1 MTMNRFISNYVFNR
15 KWVLLYV
22 GIIFALSLIPLL
34 YIARF
39 SHPSADDF
47 SYGNHTV
54 HVWRETGSV
63 TRLLSAAAEGTRGV
77 YRSWQGSFAA
87 VFAMTLH
94 PAVFSESLYMFG
106 PMLMILGFVA
116 ATMFLLKIILMDCL
130 GMDKYVC
137 GIITVVFTFISVQ
150 FIFCPVEGFYW
161 YNSALY
167 YTGFHSLSLLLF
179 SFILLSIRSENKRAI
194 IIYTIAV
201 PFIAFLVGGS
211 NFVTALTSTS
221 IMALIT
227 MYCII
232 VKRGKWL
239 APSLGLI
246 MICIA
251 LVISVTAPGNAAR
264 QVHFTSM
271 DPLLAV
277 IRSFEYAFHFISLVI
292 RAPVWLGFIALI
304 PIIYGSLRN
313 CAFRFRYPV
322 WVVIVMYGIYAST
335 FTPNLYSW
343 SSFGPARVVN
353 INLFAFLF
361 FLLFSIIYICGSI
374 ACYADRKVQL
384 AGGGRNKKTRRTSVI
399 ENPIITA
406 VLVFAFFAV
415 CVHAL
420 LKDADSMT
428 SVSAAGSLITGEA
441 RTFHGEYLARL
452 EILRDPNIRDA
463 ELLEFSVTPRVLFHN
478 LDITHD
484 PTVWPNT
491 SLASFY
497 NKDSVILIPRTP

>member
-1 MTMNRFISNYVFNR
+1 MKRFIVNYVFDR
-15 KWVLLYV
+15 KWALLYV
-22 GIIFALSLIPLL
+22 SIIFALSLIPLL
-34 YIARF
+34 YITRF

-77 YRSWQGSFAA
+77 YNSWQGSFAA
-87 VFAMTLH
+87 VFVMTLH
-94 PAVFSESLYMFG
+94 PAVFNESLYMFG
-106 PMLMILGFVA
+106 PMLMLLGFVA
-116 ATMFLLKIILMDCL
+116 ATMFLLKVIMMDCL
-130 GMDKYVC
+130 GMDKYAC

-179 SFILLSIRSENKRAI
+179 SFILLSIRSENRRAV

-201 PFIAFLVGGS
+201 PLIAFLVGGS
-211 NFVTALTSTS
+211 NFVTALISTS

-227 MYCII
+227 MYCVI

-251 LVISVTAPGNAAR
+251 LVISVTAPGNAVR

-271 DPLLAV
+271 DPLLAIV
-277 IRSFEYAFHFISLVI
+277 RSFEYAFHFISLVI
-292 RAPVWLGFIALI
+292 RAPIWLGFVALI

-343 SSFGPARVVN
+343 SSYGPARVVN
-353 INLFAFLF
+353 INFFAFLF

-374 ACYADRKVQL
+374 ASYSNQKTQL
-384 AGGGRNKKTRRTSVI
+384 TSRVRSKKTRQSSVI

-406 VLVFAFFAV
+406 VLALAFLTV

-420 LKDADSMT
+420 IRDTNSMT
-428 SVSAAGSLITGEA
+428 SISAAGSLITGEA
-441 RTFHGEYLARL
+441 RTFHEENLTRR
-452 EILRDPNIRDA
+452 EILLNPNIRDA
-463 ELLEFSVTPRVLFHN
+463 ELLEFSVKPRVLFHT
-478 LDITHD
+478 LDITPD

-491 SLASFY
+491 SLADFY
-497 NKDSVILIPRTP
+497 NKDSVTLIPRKP